1 MTFIRSIGRWAM
13 TGLVINGIIGSGIF
27 GVPGEL
33 THLLGRASPIAMVVA
48 ALGMAIIIAVMTEV
62 ASQFS
67 EAGGPYLYVRTAF
80 GRFFGLQIGWF
91 WLLAIIGAAAASANL
106 FVMYLAGFL
115 PPVGHGWGR
124 VVAITALIAVPT
136 IANYLGARSGANLS
150 NLLTV
155 AKLLPLGLLIF
166 LGVFRFGSHFQTI
179 HPAEIIHPGWGA
191 WLSALLLLLFVYG
204 GYEDSLAPM
213 GEVKE
218 PARTVPFALA
228 TGLLVCAATYSLLQ
242 FVTVATIGTMA
253 TDRPLVESAIVL
265 IGRGGAVV
273 VAAAVMI
280 SSYGWIAGSTLNAPR
295 IAYAFSAHG
304 DFPRFLGRLHSR
316 YRTPAVAIF
325 AYSALVWILALT
337 GTFLWVAA
345 VSAGS
350 MAIEYGGICAALI
363 KLRKMQPNA
372 QALRLPYGYAF
383 ALAGIAIC
391 VALLSRLTVREALLM
406 GVTALLAAA
415 NWWWAR
421 RSARSKSHA
430 LNAVEVAGQTMLT
443 PP

>member
-48 ALGMAIIIAVMTEV
+48 ALGMAIIMAVITEV

-67 EAGGPYLYVRTAF
+67 EPGGPYLYVRTAF

-91 WLLAIIGAAAASANL
+91 WLLAIIAAAAASANL

-204 GYEDSLAPM
+204 GYEDSLAPV

-316 YRTPAVAIF
+316 YRTPALAIF
-325 AYSALVWILALT
+325 AYSALVWTLALT

-363 KLRKMQPNA
+363 KLRKMQPDA
-372 QALRLPYGYAF
+372 QALRLPCGYAF
-383 ALAGIAIC
+383 ALGGIAIC
-391 VALLSRLTVREALLM
+391 VALLSRLSIREALLM
-406 GVTALLAAA
+406 GVTALLATG

-430 LNAVEVAGQTMLT
+430 VNAVEVAGKAMLT

>member
-1 MTFIRSIGRWAM
+1 
-13 TGLVINGIIGSGIF
+13 V
-27 GVPGEL
+27 
-33 THLLGRASPIAMVVA
+33 
-48 ALGMAIIIAVMTEV
+48 
-62 ASQFS
+62 
-67 EAGGPYLYVRTAF
+67 
-80 GRFFGLQIGWF
+80 
-91 WLLAIIGAAAASANL
+91 
-106 FVMYLAGFL
+106 
-115 PPVGHGWGR
+115 
-124 VVAITALIAVPT
+124 
-136 IANYLGARSGANLS
+136 
-150 NLLTV
+150 
-155 AKLLPLGLLIF
+155 
-166 LGVFRFGSHFQTI
+166 
-179 HPAEIIHPGWGA
+179 
-191 WLSALLLLLFVYG
+191 
-204 GYEDSLAPM
+204 

-253 TDRPLVESAIVL
+253 TDRPLVESAMVL

-316 YRTPAVAIF
+316 YRTPALAIF
-325 AYSALVWILALT
+325 AYSALVWTLALT

-363 KLRKMQPNA
+363 KLRKMQPDA
-372 QALRLPYGYAF
+372 QALRLPCGYAF
-383 ALAGIAIC
+383 ALGGIAIC
-391 VALLSRLTVREALLM
+391 VALLSRLSIREALLM
-406 GVTALLAAA
+406 GVTALLATG

-430 LNAVEVAGQTMLT
+430 VNAVEVAGKAMLT